1 MPTVVRGS
9 PPVRRPLVSGNQCD
23 YGPQSGR
30 PQRSRRRTRQR
41 PRRRAR
47 RHPAA
52 RSGLRRL
59 RLRALRARGGHGRR
73 RAPGPGRPGLD
84 PVRRVRVGGRG
95 PLAGPAARRPRAA
108 AAGAGGA
115 ARRRRGLTARGTRA
129 PSAARTA
136 RGRPRRAGK
145 APGVEPRRW
154 HVPPHPAQLRRIRAA
169 VTAYAAEAG
178 MSATRLP
185 ELRLAV
191 SEAATNAMV
200 HAFAEDRPGTVSVT
214 GDVDEH
220 GDVVI
225 CVSDDGRGMSAG
237 LRRPRLGRG
246 LRLISALTDSV
257 ETRTR
262 AGQGTLLRMRFATGR
277 RPR

>member
-1 MPTVVRGS
+1 M
-9 PPVRRPLVSGNQCD
+9 
-23 YGPQSGR
+23 
-30 PQRSRRRTRQR
+30 
-41 PRRRAR
+41 
-47 RHPAA
+47 
-52 RSGLRRL
+52 
-59 RLRALRARGGHGRR
+59 
-73 RAPGPGRPGLD
+73 
-84 PVRRVRVGGRG
+84 
-95 PLAGPAARRPRAA
+95 
-108 AAGAGGA
+108 
-115 ARRRRGLTARGTRA
+115 
-129 PSAARTA
+129 
-136 RGRPRRAGK
+136 
-145 APGVEPRRW
+145 EPRRW